1 MTSLAERNKPASS
14 AYRVNYVDRSAI
26 RYRLSPDSI
35 HWLWDRS
42 DEWLREAGVAME
54 YSIFFSFA
62 FVVGDSM
69 GCNFTRHQ
77 SFYNCNWVDL
87 LAATDTI
94 CCELMRQFEFTSSKS
109 TKTDGVLLL
118 EDKSPANLP
127 WMSVERRFVSLFL
140 SFSQSSID
148 YTSCS
153 SRYLIYASRI
163 QRI

>member
-94 CCELMRQFEFTSSKS
+94 CCELMRQFKVYQWQI
-109 TKTDGVLLL
+109 KTDGVLFAL
-118 EDKSPANLP
+118 N
-127 WMSVERRFVSLFL
+127 ERWATLCL
-140 SFSQSSID
+140 SFCVILSVKYRS
-148 YTSCS
+148 YE
-153 SRYLIYASRI
+153 LF
-163 QRI
+163 